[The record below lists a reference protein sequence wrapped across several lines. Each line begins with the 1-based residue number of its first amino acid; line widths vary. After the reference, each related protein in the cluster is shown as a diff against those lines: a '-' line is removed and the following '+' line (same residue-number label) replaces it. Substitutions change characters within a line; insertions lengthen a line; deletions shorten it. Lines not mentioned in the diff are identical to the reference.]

1 MGEPFTSAL
10 FVFVLTSGGF
20 FLIYSAVYGHH
31 PLQRRM
37 EELAARFKAGQEKQD
52 NDAPAQHRLGAVFLD
67 WAQKGMPQPDLDKPA
82 VEKLVQ
88 TLRHAGFY
96 HPAAPKAF
104 QAVRLLCTAGGAVL
118 GYILPLFLH
127 RSTILAIPIGAG
139 LGYEIPII
147 MVRRMANARQLR
159 IRKELPDIIDL
170 LVVSV
175 ECGLGLQAAIRVV
188 GRESQRQGRA
198 LGDQLTA
205 LSNELIAG
213 STLAEGLKAV
223 GERTGVDD
231 VKNLAAM
238 LVQSDK
244 LGTEI
249 GHALR
254 STSEQLRIKRSQ
266 RAEEAAQKLPIK
278 MVFPMVL
285 FLLPAMMLVLIGPAM
300 VQIFRAFRFH

>member
-1 MGEPFTSAL
+1 
-10 FVFVLTSGGF
+10 
-20 FLIYSAVYGHH
+20 
-31 PLQRRM
+31 
-37 EELAARFKAGQEKQD
+37 
-52 NDAPAQHRLGAVFLD
+52 
-67 WAQKGMPQPDLDKPA
+67 
-82 VEKLVQ
+82 
-88 TLRHAGFY
+88 
-96 HPAAPKAF
+96 
-104 QAVRLLCTAGGAVL
+104 
-118 GYILPLFLH
+118 
-127 RSTILAIPIGAG
+127 
-139 LGYEIPII
+139 
-147 MVRRMANARQLR
+147 MANARQLR